1 MTHRLMLIA
10 ILSAAFLPGCMTH
23 PMSAQEFREAVPGS
37 FSAKV
42 ETYEV
47 DRPFREVASTFE
59 KMAPQCLRVAIETTS
74 RSAQSYQK
82 YTTTYTPTV
91 VKSPE
96 RVELHVQQHV
106 DNTIK
111 VSEEPD
117 GGYFLLVADAY
128 PLGRSKTRVEV
139 FRPSMGY
146 GLLAKTI
153 EGWASGNNLG
163 CPDMTKV

>member
-10 ILSAAFLPGCMTH
+10 TLSAALLTGCMTH

-47 DRPFREVASTFE
+47 NRPFREVASTFD
-59 KMAPQCLRVAIETTS
+59 KMAPQCLQVSIETTS
-74 RSAQSYQK
+74 RTAQSYQR

-91 VKSPE
+91 RKSPE

-111 VSEEPD
+111 ISDEPE

-128 PLGRSKTRVEV
+128 PVGKSTTRVEV

-146 GLLAKTI
+146 GVLAKAI

-163 CPDMTKV
+163 CPDLTKV